1 MIQIFPGAAFW
12 RTPASI
18 RVNAVN
24 CCGVMGNGIAG
35 EFRHRYPLM
44 FKDYVRVCHRREL
57 IPGMIWQYHSD
68 DGEIWNAATK
78 DHWKEKSEYEWI
90 ELCLDEIA
98 QLLRFY
104 ATSKRIALP
113 ALGCGFG
120 GLEWEK
126 VSDLVENKLGGSKHQ
141 VMLFAP
147 LDKNFPQLSL
157 A

>member
-1 MIQIFPGAAFW
+1 MIQTLPGSAFW

-24 CCGVMGNGIAG
+24 CHGIMGKGIAA
-35 EFRHRYPLM
+35 EFRHRYPAM
-44 FKDYVRVCHRREL
+44 FKAYAAACRNREL

-68 DGEIWNAATK
+68 DGEIWNATTK
-78 DHWKEKSEYEWI
+78 DHWKEKSEFEWI
-90 ELCLDEIA
+90 ELCVNEIA

-104 ATSKRIALP
+104 AHSKRIAIP
-113 ALGCGFG
+113 ALGCGLG

-126 VSDLVENKLGGSKHQ
+126 VSDLLQKQLGGSHHQ

-147 LDKNFPQLSL
+147 IEEKFPKLSI